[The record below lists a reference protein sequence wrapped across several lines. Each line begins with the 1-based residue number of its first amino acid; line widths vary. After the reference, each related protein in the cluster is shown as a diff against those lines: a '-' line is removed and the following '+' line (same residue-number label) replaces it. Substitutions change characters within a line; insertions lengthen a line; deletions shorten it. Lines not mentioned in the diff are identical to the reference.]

1 MQGRVAAT
9 IGVGGN
15 TGYMQWVIPRS
26 VREGVYYLV
35 IGPLNGSRRLEVRN
49 DGFSLKPVFC
59 FGRGAGG

>member
-9 IGVGGN
+9 VGVGGN
-15 TGYMQWVIPRS
+15 TGYMRWVIPCT

-49 DGFSLKPVFC
+49 EYKLISIKVCFS
-59 FGRGAGG
+59 G